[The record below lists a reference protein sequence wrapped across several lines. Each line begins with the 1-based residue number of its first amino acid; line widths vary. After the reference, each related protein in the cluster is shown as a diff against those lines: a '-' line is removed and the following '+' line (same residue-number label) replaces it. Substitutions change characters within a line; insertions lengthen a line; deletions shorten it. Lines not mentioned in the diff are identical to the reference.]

1 VTDLIV
7 SIEYTY
13 IETGS
18 VSFKIVIL

>member
-1 VTDLIV
+1 V